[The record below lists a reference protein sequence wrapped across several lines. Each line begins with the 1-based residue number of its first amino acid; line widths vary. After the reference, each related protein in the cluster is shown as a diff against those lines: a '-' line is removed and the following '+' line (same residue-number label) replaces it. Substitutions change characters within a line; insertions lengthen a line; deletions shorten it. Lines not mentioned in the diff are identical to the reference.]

1 MIHSDYTEYSISY
14 ITLLIFIFQVA
25 EYMFMYMSTTSEI
38 MVLVTLVAIDIFRKI
53 CGILWSKE
61 IAFFLFLIYTTLYV
75 YTEISVYIHIY

>member
-1 MIHSDYTEYSISY
+1 
-14 ITLLIFIFQVA
+14 
-25 EYMFMYMSTTSEI
+25 

-75 YTEISVYIHIY
+75 YTEISVYTHIY